1 MNDGET
7 NVLSLPRGPRYGDL
21 FDVVVESMS
30 STGRGVGTLHLK
42 IGPQAE
48 DRTYRV
54 QVRKAVPG
62 DVLRFRM
69 ETNRRGVLEGGI
81 DELSIPSPLR
91 TEPRCAHFGRREQA
105 GKGCGGCTVQS
116 LTYPEQLKLKQ
127 EHVARCLSKTGVDD
141 VAVLPPIAQSE
152 PWRYRNK
159 MEFSFAPGPDSSIA
173 LGLYP
178 TGWRRTV
185 LPIEDCHLQSV
196 AASRLVRHVAEL
208 VSRRGLLPYHPP
220 TGSGFL
226 RTLTIR
232 EGKRTDERMLE
243 LTTTGDAESSMFGE
257 VRPAEEIIQDLTS
270 ELLSIARREGLTLT
284 SLYWTRHVAIRG
296 QKTVFDHHLLSG
308 EPTLSEKLQLPARKA
323 LSFAIHPRSFF
334 QTNTRQA
341 EVLYS
346 EVLKQSGVLRGQK
359 IGKALDLYCGTGTI
373 GLCLAPYVSEVVGI
387 ELQPDA
393 VKNAISNAADNGI
406 TNASFICGDV
416 GKTVAATGLGVTDS
430 VDLAVVDPPRSGLQP
445 DAHQLVASLKTD
457 QIVYVSCNPE
467 SLARDLATFHERG
480 WKASAVQPVDMFP
493 HTFHIECVTRLTRA

>member
-7 NVLSLPRGPRYGDL
+7 QVLSLPRGPRYGDL
-21 FDVVVESMS
+21 FDVEIESMS
-30 STGRGVGTLHLK
+30 STGRGVAKLPLR

-48 DRTYRV
+48 ERTYQV

-62 DVLRFRM
+62 DVLRFRV
-69 ETNRRGVLEGGI
+69 EKRRRRVLEGGM
-81 DELSIPSPLR
+81 DELLTPSPLR
-91 TEPRCAHFGRREQA
+91 TEARCKHFGRREQP

-116 LTYPEQLKLKQ
+116 LTYEEQLRLKQ
-127 EHVARCLSKTGVDD
+127 EHVAGCLRKGSVDD
-141 VAVLPPIAQSE
+141 VTVLPPIAQTE

-185 LPIEDCHLQSV
+185 LPIEDCHLQAV
-196 AASRLVRHVAEL
+196 VGSRLVAHVAEM
-208 VSRRGLLPYHPP
+208 VSRRGLVPYHPP

-243 LTTTGDAESSMFGE
+243 LTTTGDSESTMYGE
-257 VRPAEEIIQDLTS
+257 VRPAEEIVRALTS
-270 ELLSIARREGLTLT
+270 ELLSLARRQGFTIT

-296 QKTVFDHHLLSG
+296 QKTVFEHHLLSG
-308 EPTLSEKLQLPARKA
+308 KPTLTEKLQLPGRKA

-334 QTNTRQA
+334 QTNTYQA
-341 EVLYS
+341 EVLYG
-346 EVLKQSGVLRGQK
+346 EVLKQAGILGSQK
-359 IGKALDLYCGTGTI
+359 LGKALDLYCGTGTI
-373 GLCLAPYVSEVVGI
+373 GLCLAPYVSEVVGV

-393 VKNAISNAADNGI
+393 VKNAISNAEYNGI
-406 TNASFICGDV
+406 RNARFICGDV
-416 GKTVAATGLGVTDS
+416 GKTVASTGLGVTDS
-430 VDLAVVDPPRSGLQP
+430 VDLVVVDPPRSGLQP
-445 DAHQLVASLKTD
+445 DAHKLVASLKTE

-467 SLARDLATFHERG
+467 SLARDLARFRTEG
-480 WKASAVQPVDMFP
+480 WVASPVQPVDMFP
-493 HTFHIECVTRLTRA
+493 HTFHIECVTRLTRG